1 MHNPIILFLNLGT
14 SEIILIVL
22 VFLLFFGAKSI
33 PSLARGLGKG
43 IREFK
48 DAANGIQEE
57 IRNST
62 GDIKKDLDDAT
73 GGIRQGMAELTD
85 AAGSMKRDADINLK

>member
-1 MHNPIILFLNLGT
+1 MHNPTLLFLNLGT
-14 SEIILIVL
+14 SEIILIVF
-22 VFLLFFGAKSI
+22 VFLLFFGAKNI

-48 DAANGIQEE
+48 DAANGLQEE

-62 GDIKKDLDDAT
+62 NDIRKDIDDAT
-73 GGIRQGMAELTD
+73 GGIRQELNEVSNT
-85 AAGSMKRDADINLK
+85 ASSINRDSDVK

>member
-1 MHNPIILFLNLGT
+1 MHNPLLFLNLGT
-14 SEIILIVL
+14 SELILIIA

-48 DAANGIQEE
+48 DAANGIQDE
-57 IRNST
+57 IKNST
-62 GDIKKDLDDAT
+62 VDMRKDLNDAT
-73 GGIRQGMAELTD
+73 GGIRQEMAELTD
-85 AAGSMKRDADINLK
+85 ATSSIKRETDIK

>member
-1 MHNPIILFLNLGT
+1 MHDPVLLFLNLGT

-43 IREFK
+43 IRDFK

-57 IRNST
+57 IKNGT
-62 GDIKKDLDDAT
+62 GDVRQDLNEAT
-73 GGIRQGMAELTD
+73 GGLRQEMAELTD
-85 AAGSMKRDADINLK
+85 VTSPIKRETDIK